1 MEELIRPLEYAI
13 ASFAADYAEAGNR
26 LNPFLD
32 AEVNPLGSAM
42 LVYSGQVSRVHGGFA
57 LALEGELSPTDYA
70 EIDEFFFRM
79 GRDPEYFLS
88 PLTAKETI
96 DTWKN
101 QGFEKSEQENVFW
114 NDLQSLP
121 AEKNGSITSMPDHG
135 DWVNLFGQT
144 LFASTVMHMR
154 NTRFFSSANEAG
166 FLYFHQKF
174 AISFFSIIPS
184 EEMLTAMLQFA
195 KEFQSK
201 GVALILPE
209 NSKSSTQFK
218 KLYERSRLTKQRKNS

>member
-32 AEVNPLGSAM
+32 AEVHSLGSAM
-42 LVYSGQVSRVHGGFA
+42 LVYSGQVSRMHGGFA
-57 LALEGELSPTDYA
+57 LALEGELSREDYA

-79 GRDPEYFLS
+79 GRDPEYFAS
-88 PLTAKETI
+88 PLTAKETL
-96 DTWKN
+96 DTWKK
-101 QGFEKSEQENVFW
+101 QGFEKSDQENVFW
-114 NDLQSLP
+114 HDLQSLP
-121 AEKNGSITSMPDHG
+121 AEKNSSITSMPDHG

-154 NTRFFSSANEAG
+154 NTRFFCSETEAG
-166 FLYFHQKF
+166 FLYFHQKH
-174 AISFFSIIPS
+174 ALSFFSKIPS
-184 EEMLTAMLQFA
+184 NEMLTAMLQFA

-209 NSKSSTQFK
+209 HSKCPSQCK
-218 KLYERSRLTKQRKNS
+218 KIYERSRLTKQRKNS